1 MIIEIPLNEFGE
13 RIKKVQR
20 VMQRENLDSLL
31 VFSNEAEPY
40 YVRYFADYWPAFE
53 TTAVMIPKSGDP
65 ALLIGPEAGTF
76 ARSRSKIP
84 SVLSLADFRESSQP
98 DYPGAKLTTWN
109 DVFDQFPTNRLGLA
123 GFHMFPHTIFENM
136 KNALGEKEVV
146 DADYA
151 VREVMLIKTAAEIA
165 CLRESARISELGFKA
180 VVENIKPG
188 MTEVQVVS
196 LATAAILDAGAEAV
210 GYPLWCCSGPNS
222 TQAIS
227 RPSLRKIQKGEFI
240 HVQIGAKVSGYST
253 SVSRP
258 IVLGKATEDM
268 RRFMQM
274 GCDAENLTIELMRA
288 GTPASEVAQKVH
300 GYIKERGYGDTI
312 LYGPAHGCGQMECE
326 WPFVETNSTFVLKEN
341 MTFHADMFLANK
353 EMGFRF
359 EDCIVIRDGAP
370 AEELSNYKRE
380 VIVI

>member
-1 MIIEIPLNEFGE
+1 
-13 RIKKVQR
+13 
-20 VMQRENLDSLL
+20 MQRENLDSLL